1 MVLETVPQI
10 GYVGPLAP
18 IIGAI
23 IGALITAVIG
33 YFFIAK
39 RKILSF
45 WIADSEDITL
55 PLRRHHSD
63 ISVKVSGRE
72 FQNLNRASVLVKNT
86 GNTSIAPC
94 RFDIEMPGEHF
105 QFLAELTTRDAD
117 LRKAIQ
123 ITWDE
128 PQVTND
134 PRFHFQVSPFL
145 NAKESF
151 EVLLYFDKEAHKCNI
166 HCRME
171 DTKIKLKRGPHLSIK
186 EILSQSEITANI
198 AKGASAAFVAALVA
212 LITFIWG
219 SGVHGYFHL
228 K

>member
-1 MVLETVPQI
+1 MKPIVMESVPQI

-18 IIGAI
+18 IIGGI
-23 IGALITAVIG
+23 IGALITAVVG

-45 WIADSEDITL
+45 WITDSEDITL

-72 FQNLNRASVLVKNT
+72 FQNLNRARVFVRNT

-94 RFDIEMPGEHF
+94 RFDIEMPGEHI

-117 LRKAIQ
+117 LRNAIQ

-128 PQVTND
+128 PQVTNN
-134 PRFHFQVSPFL
+134 PRFYFQVSPFL

-151 EVLLYFDKEAHKCNI
+151 EVLLYFDKETQKCI
-166 HCRME
+166 VHCRIE

-198 AKGASAAFVAALVA
+198 LQVTAAALFAIGAFIA
-212 LITFIWG
+212 LIAFFL
-219 SGVHGYFHL
+219 SQRAR
-228 K
+228 